1 MKLKETQQRLQ
12 EAEAAKNKAMRDTK
26 RVQMEV
32 DRVKAMAMGGVQSEE
47 LQGIMKNLYDE
58 MMSLVDDNANLRKQ
72 NMQPKKTPQS
82 AEYNRQ
88 K

>member
-1 MKLKETQQRLQ
+1 
-12 EAEAAKNKAMRDTK
+12 MRDTK

-72 NMQPKKTPQS
+72 NM
-82 AEYNRQ
+82 
-88 K
+88 